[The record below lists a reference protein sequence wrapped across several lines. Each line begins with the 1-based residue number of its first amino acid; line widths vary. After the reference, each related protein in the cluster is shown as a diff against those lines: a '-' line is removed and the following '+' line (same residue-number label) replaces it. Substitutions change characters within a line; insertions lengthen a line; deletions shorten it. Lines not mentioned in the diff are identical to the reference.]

1 MAELVKCKSCG
12 FVMEAGKAHDV
23 CPACGVPSKMFE
35 PYIDP
40 VSDKRRFILGLD
52 IHSIIVH
59 FPQAFGATVFI
70 FSAALF
76 FIQGRLKDYITAA
89 LTVIAF
95 LLPAVLVVS
104 FLTGLFDGTVRFRK
118 LSSPFI
124 VQKIIWAS
132 VYTLLSV
139 IYLAVLLKTGFG
151 AVSLTLISAGMLGSS
166 TILGLIGTKL
176 VSAKFPG

>member
-1 MAELVKCKSCG
+1 
-12 FVMEAGKAHDV
+12 MEAGKVHDV

-52 IHSIIVH
+52 IHPIIVH